1 MLSLLRP
8 ALSDDATFCGV
19 YRDARTI
26 QRRSS
31 SAVNIR
37 LRFFISSL
45 RGKKRGFS
53 ESEALFCNQGVVPGH
68 RSYVLLLLGD
78 IKGVL
83 REIACF
89 LRGRHARLRLNESEL
104 RVADVEAKGLLLLLL
119 GDLALAVR
127 EHGAELVGFDDTV
140 AEVDYEIDANLVLG
154 SRVVEGVHEH
164 AGEVGGQAGLALNRA
179 ETAIRVFGAGGAR
192 ASVGA
197 VQIKLR
203 QQLAVNVLEALALDL
218 GRITENRDFRA
229 VLHGLIDQLGDGLRF
244 VGIGTA
250 LEVERD
256 NGDFVDGRVVGS
268 GEIVLNQQLVVPQR
282 GLGDGKVALAGGNRR
297 LVFHDLQRRN
307 VLQLQ
312 LFLVVDQGLIGVFQR
327 PGLHLHV
334 LISVDQIPIQV
345 FGVGYGGDDLL
356 LKGEIGGLHVSFG
369 NVDVA
374 LVAGKAE
381 SVQQRLLKV
390 DLESGVQFGIDCKIR
405 AVVGGAE
412 AGVVDLQVGAERKV
426 LLVLRLDLDVVY
438 LIEFDADLGN
448 VRLRGDGV
456 LHIAAEDEEGGER
469 VNGRAG
475 A

>member
-53 ESEALFCNQGVVPGH
+53 ESEALFCNQGVVPGY

-78 IKGVL
+78 IKGL
-83 REIACF
+83 LCEIACF
-89 LRGRHARLRLNESEL
+89 LRGRHAGLRLLESEL

-179 ETAIRVFGAGGAR
+179 ETAIRVFGAGAR

-203 QQLAVNVLEALALDL
+203 QELAVDVLEALALDL
-218 GRITENRDFRA
+218 RRITENRDFRA
-229 VLHGLIDQLGDGLRF
+229 VLHGLVDQLGDGFRF

-250 LEVERD
+250 LQVERTD
-256 NGDFVDGRVVGS
+256 RNFVDRRVVGS

-282 GLGDGKVALAGGNRR
+282 GLGDGKVTLAGGNRR

-307 VLQLQ
+307 ILQLQ
-312 LFLVVDQGLIGVFQR
+312 LLLVVGQGLIGVFQ
-327 PGLHLHV
+327 
-334 LISVDQIPIQV
+334 
-345 FGVGYGGDDLL
+345 
-356 LKGEIGGLHVSFG
+356 
-369 NVDVA
+369 
-374 LVAGKAE
+374 
-381 SVQQRLLKV
+381 
-390 DLESGVQFGIDCKIR
+390 
-405 AVVGGAE
+405 
-412 AGVVDLQVGAERKV
+412 
-426 LLVLRLDLDVVY
+426 
-438 LIEFDADLGN
+438 
-448 VRLRGDGV
+448 
-456 LHIAAEDEEGGER
+456 
-469 VNGRAG
+469 
-475 A
+475 